1 MFFGDTYGTEISRA
15 TNFAGN
21 IRSTVTSW
29 IFIVRAQSS
38 PSSWTAAGI
47 TTLQT
52 KLAIERGQNSWPAM
66 DLLCCDSG
74 IIRFA
79 KSSTACCG
87 QSGSHSRSDRKTIP
101 HLHPLPLAKGEAR
114 STFRL

>member
-1 MFFGDTYGTEISRA
+1 LWIALDCCERRRLSLNVFFGDTYGTEISRA

-79 KSSTACCG
+79 ENSIASFALG
-87 QSGSHSRSDRKTIP
+87 Q
-101 HLHPLPLAKGEAR
+101 
-114 STFRL
+114 